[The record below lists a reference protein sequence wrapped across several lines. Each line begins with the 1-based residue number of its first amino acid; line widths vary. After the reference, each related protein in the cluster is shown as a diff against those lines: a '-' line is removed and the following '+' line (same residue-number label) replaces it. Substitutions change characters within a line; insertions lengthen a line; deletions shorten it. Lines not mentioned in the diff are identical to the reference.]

1 MPVTLSRA
9 AAVAT
14 LALATLAGGAAAQRR
29 PVSLPWLLVDATGGV
44 SLRQTLVNTTLADV
58 WSGSLRA
65 GVPLRVGVEPWVA
78 GAVAHLRNVPCD
90 SVSPNCS
97 DTERRLMV
105 GASWLPAGRGGERGA
120 GSPYVGLG
128 IGARWFRGS
137 TDFAHSIVLGLP
149 VAGGSALAPVIELR
163 SESYRGFNNDM
174 LIIAVG
180 LRAGLG
186 G

>member
-1 MPVTLSRA
+1 MHHTLTRA
-9 AAVAT
+9 AAAAA
-14 LALATLAGGAAAQRR
+14 LALLMAAAGAAAQRA
-29 PVSLPWLLVDATGGV
+29 PAPLLLVEATGGF
-44 SLRQTLVNTTLADV
+44 SLRQTLVNTTVADV

-65 GVPLRVGVEPWVA
+65 GVPLRFGVEPWVA

-90 SVSPNCS
+90 STSANCS
-97 DTERRLMV
+97 DTERRLMI
-105 GASWLPAGRGGERGA
+105 GASYLPGGRGGRRDA
-120 GSPYVGLG
+120 GTPYVGLG
-128 IGARWFRGS
+128 LGARWFRGN

-149 VAGGSALAPVIELR
+149 VAGGSALSPVIELR

-174 LIIAVG
+174 LIISVG